1 MESPSG
7 SAIDRV
13 RSSGVFWRTT
23 GGIELRSAIG
33 GDVTMDWSNHKCQ
46 VYPGWEWHA
55 LWEEIEE
62 IQSCIMEV
70 MEARRERERERES
83 AKKLME
89 GFGYWG
95 S

>member
-1 MESPSG
+1 
-7 SAIDRV
+7 
-13 RSSGVFWRTT
+13 
-23 GGIELRSAIG
+23 
-33 GDVTMDWSNHKCQ
+33 
-46 VYPGWEWHA
+46 

-89 GFGYWG
+89 GFGY
-95 S
+95 